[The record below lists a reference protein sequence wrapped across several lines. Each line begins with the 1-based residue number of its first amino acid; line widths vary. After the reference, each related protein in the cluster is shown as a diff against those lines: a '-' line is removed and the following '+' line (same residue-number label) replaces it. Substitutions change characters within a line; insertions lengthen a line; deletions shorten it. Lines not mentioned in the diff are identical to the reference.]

1 MTAWHWAPWV
11 VVWEDSGV
19 ANQPKTPITSV
30 RIPVDLK
37 EAAQVK
43 AAENAETLTDVIR
56 RGLVEYVE
64 QS

>member
-1 MTAWHWAPWV
+1 M
-11 VVWEDSGV
+11 

-43 AAENAETLTDVIR
+43 AAENGETLTDVIR
-56 RGLVEYVE
+56 RGLVEYLA
-64 QS
+64 QP